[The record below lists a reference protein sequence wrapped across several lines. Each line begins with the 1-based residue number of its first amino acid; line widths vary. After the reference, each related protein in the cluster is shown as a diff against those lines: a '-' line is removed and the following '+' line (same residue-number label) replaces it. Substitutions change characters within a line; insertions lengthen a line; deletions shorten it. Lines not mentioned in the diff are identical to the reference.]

1 MGESFIIVNLIEENP
16 LSFIKEESYPDVRG
30 CKLRL
35 KLFAGPSNGEV
46 L

>member
-1 MGESFIIVNLIEENP
+1 MGESFIIVNLIADATPGKPNSSGP
-16 LSFIKEESYPDVRG
+16 PAPP
-30 CKLRL
+30 KLRL